1 MCLDGF
7 EMLLFLKA
15 LVHLSSCVQTC
26 IVFSLYL
33 FYLHI
38 FIPFL
43 GSAEILAADLIKVSR
58 LIIGFRKFSSFCHAK
73 DDSLVCIMLI
83 SYSFQGDLMEKHQ
96 CAMSKTGKICLHTEV
111 SYRLL
116 TSAHP
121 YAKI

>member
-7 EMLLFLKA
+7 EILLFLKA

-58 LIIGFRKFSSFCHAK
+58 LIIGFRKLLSF
-73 DDSLVCIMLI
+73 
-83 SYSFQGDLMEKHQ
+83 
-96 CAMSKTGKICLHTEV
+96 AMPKTIV
-111 SYRLL
+111 
-116 TSAHP
+116 
-121 YAKI
+121 